1 MHPLRTAIIGYGL
14 SGKHFQLPLLHHH
27 PEFQVTHIFTRNPR
41 SIDEIHAIDA
51 SIQIPSTVDEIF
63 ANDAIDIV
71 IIATP
76 NEYHI
81 PYTKRALLAHKHVV
95 VEKPFTA
102 TADEADELIALA
114 KRQQRLLY
122 VFHNLRYYSDFLTVK
137 QLLSTNRLGQIVSYE
152 SRFDRSRLEL
162 TGNWRE
168 TFGVNAG
175 VFQDLAPHLVDQVL
189 QLFGTPLGVYA
200 DIRIDRPNAVV
211 DDHFELNL
219 YYPHHVAR
227 VGGQMLARYAHPKFE
242 IIGTQAT
249 YVKMGFEYNPPR
261 DNRLPIDSPATA
273 YDGEHMPSHGV
284 IIRDIDERH
293 LVDEVPQLPAS
304 VKSLYDDVAKLIR
317 ANDYSMKQA
326 FEAREVVRVL
336 QAAEESQ
343 KSRQYISLDGFP
355 NHD

>member
-1 MHPLRTAIIGYGL
+1 MTKIRAAILGYGL
-14 SGKHFQLPLLHHH
+14 SGKHFQLPLLHRH
-27 PEFQVTHIFTRNPR
+27 PDFEVTHIFTRNPR
-41 SIDEIHAIDA
+41 SIEEIHALDA
-51 SIQIPSTVDEIF
+51 SIHIPDTVDEIF
-63 ANDAIDIV
+63 ANEAIDIV

-102 TADEADELIALA
+102 TTEEADELIALA
-114 KRQQRLLY
+114 KQQQRLLY

-137 QLLSTNRLGQIVSYE
+137 QLLSTGRLGQIVSYE

-168 TFGVNAG
+168 TFGVNSG
-175 VFQDLAPHLVDQVL
+175 VFQDLAPHLVDQAL

-200 DIRIDRPNAVV
+200 DIRIDRPSAVV
-211 DDHFELNL
+211 DDHFEVYL

-227 VGGQMLARYAHPKFE
+227 VGGQMLARYARPKFE
-242 IIGTQAT
+242 IVGTQAT
-249 YVKMGFEYNPPR
+249 YVKMGFEYNPPLDGR
-261 DNRLPIDSPATA
+261 SPIDSPATA
-273 YDGEHMPSHGV
+273 YDAEHMPSHGV
-284 IIRDIDERH
+284 IIRDVEERH

-304 VKSLYDDVAKLIR
+304 VKSLYDDVASLIR

-336 QAAEESQ
+336 QAAELSQ

-355 NHD
+355 SQS